1 MNNVHI
7 FYHTDTDGKAAG
19 YVVRRYCKSAPFY
32 IPDEQLKFHPINYG
46 WRFPFDEIDKTDV
59 VVIVDFSISPEEMK
73 TLSERTEHI
82 IWIDHHI
89 SAIEKYQND
98 EFGKKVL
105 ESYAGVR
112 YVGVCGAM
120 LAWIYFRQE
129 SCRFTTLSHYLKLQ
143 EDPKSSVL
151 DCFTYTSGLIIPE
164 SETSNIED
172 LKSFVEFQKSYA
184 PPVIKFVNDHDVW
197 DYKYDQTADFQAYIR
212 TQKCEPYDDIWDTF
226 LCWDFMETTSMAEGL
241 DRDPAVV
248 SAITKGGIMNEYKM
262 SYEAEY
268 VKRMSFDTVFE
279 GHKCRAVNISL
290 ANMSLFDA
298 IRDDSKY
305 DMYITF
311 AFTGNQYLYSLYSSK
326 INVAKIAEKYG
337 GGGHAGAAG
346 FRSCKL
352 LIKIDW

>member
-1 MNNVHI
+1 
-7 FYHTDTDGKAAG
+7 
-19 YVVRRYCKSAPFY
+19 
-32 IPDEQLKFHPINYG
+32 
-46 WRFPFDEIDKTDV
+46 
-59 VVIVDFSISPEEMK
+59 
-73 TLSERTEHI
+73 
-82 IWIDHHI
+82 
-89 SAIEKYQND
+89 
-98 EFGKKVL
+98 
-105 ESYAGVR
+105 
-112 YVGVCGAM
+112 
-120 LAWIYFRQE
+120 
-129 SCRFTTLSHYLKLQ
+129 
-143 EDPKSSVL
+143 
-151 DCFTYTSGLIIPE
+151 
-164 SETSNIED
+164 
-172 LKSFVEFQKSYA
+172 
-184 PPVIKFVNDHDVW
+184 
-197 DYKYDQTADFQAYIR
+197 
-212 TQKCEPYDDIWDTF
+212 
-226 LCWDFMETTSMAEGL
+226 
-241 DRDPAVV
+241 
-248 SAITKGGIMNEYKM
+248 M